1 MKKLLIVF
9 FGFIVFSSCKKE
21 YNCNCV
27 TTLVYVNSGNTDS
40 YYSSTKPISSKLT
53 EKQAKAVCAREESS
67 VNETYVDLASNNGNW
82 NPPNFSASTSCKIQ
96 E

>member
-1 MKKLLIVF
+1 MLL
-9 FGFIVFSSCKKE
+9 SCKKE

-27 TTLVYVNSGNTDS
+27 TTIVYTSSGNTDN
-40 YYSSTKPISSKLT
+40 YYSSTKSISSKLT
-53 EKQAKAVCAREESS
+53 EKQATAVCDREESS
-67 VNETYVDLASNNGNW
+67 INETYVDLASNNGNW